1 MKYLFTYAYKGKNQG
16 KPENGEGSMEMTVH
30 GTDRI
35 TPKIIESAVEI
46 VKQSLNA
53 CGIQVDKLAPTG
65 LLRLRRENEDRA
77 DRCRWSQLPKSA
89 LNENISMAQ
98 NARRF
103 C

>member
-46 VKQSLNA
+46 VKQNLNA
-53 CGIQVDKLAPTG
+53 CGIQVDKLAPMG
-65 LLRLRRENEDRA
+65 WFKYDGED
-77 DRCRWSQLPKSA
+77 K
-89 LNENISMAQ
+89 E
-98 NARRF
+98 
-103 C
+103 